1 VGKST
6 LFNRLIGEHRAV
18 VHDLPGTTR
27 DRLYGTAE
35 WRDREFT
42 VIDTGGIG
50 LDTGDGDL
58 LADVRLQ
65 AEEAMR
71 EADVI
76 VWVLDASSGMTAA
89 DDEVADELRPS
100 RKPIILTA
108 NKVDNQRRELDALA
122 EFVPLGFGEPVL
134 ISALHGEGT
143 GDLLDAIVEWFP
155 KPRRRSELEAD
166 LPLPLGEG
174 GGEGDVEADT
184 VISAAED
191 VEASTAVALAIVG
204 RPNVGKSSLVN
215 KLVGVQRTIVRDEP
229 GTTRDAIDTPITHD
243 GQPVLLIDTAGIRR
257 RGRIQPGVEK
267 FSVLRTVRAI
277 ERADVAVLLIDANE
291 GVLAQD
297 AHVAGYVDE
306 AARGLIIAINKWDLV
321 ERHPK
326 AQQEYSLVVRRELKF
341 ADWAPIVY
349 ISAKTGQRVDRV
361 VDAALAIQAQRTKRV
376 PTPQLNDVIRKAVE
390 AHPLTDRGRALKI
403 YYSAQT
409 GTSPP
414 RFAFFCNSPKL
425 VHFSYVRYL
434 ENTLRANFG
443 FEGTPLRLEFRGR
456 DSTRRDR

>member
-1 VGKST
+1 VPIVALVGRPNVGKST

-18 VHDLPGTTR
+18 VHDQPGTTR

-76 VWVLDASSGMTAA
+76 IWVVDAAAGMTAA
-89 DDEVADELRPS
+89 DQEVADQLRPS
-100 RKPIILTA
+100 RKPVILTA
-108 NKVDNQRRELDALA
+108 NKADNQRRQLDATA
-122 EFVPLGFGEPVL
+122 EFSPLGFGDPIT

-155 KPRRRSELEAD
+155 KTPAVD
-166 LPLPLGEG
+166 
-174 GGEGDVEADT
+174 
-184 VISAAED
+184 ED
-191 VEASTAVALAIVG
+191 APAVSIAIVG

-215 KLVGVQRTIVRDEP
+215 KLVGVPRTIVRDEP
-229 GTTRDAIDTPITHD
+229 GTTRDAIDTPIIRD
-243 GQPVLLIDTAGIRR
+243 GQTVLLIDTAGVRR

-277 ERADVAVLLIDANE
+277 ERSDVAVLLIDATE

-306 AARGLIIAINKWDLV
+306 AARGLIVAVNKWDLV
-321 ERHPK
+321 EKHPK
-326 AQQEYSLVVRRELKF
+326 AQQEYTVALRRELKF
-341 ADWAPIVY
+341 ADWAPVVY
-349 ISAKTGQRVDRV
+349 ISAKTGQRIDRV
-361 VDAALAIQAQRTKRV
+361 VTEALSIQAERTRRV
-376 PTPQLNDVIRKAVE
+376 PTSQLNDVIRKAVE
-390 AHPLTDRGRALKI
+390 THPLTERGRALKI
-403 YYSAQT
+403 YYTAQT

-414 RFAFFCNSPKL
+414 RFTCFCNNPKL

-434 ENTLRANFG
+434 DNTLRNNFG
-443 FEGTPLRLEFRGR
+443 FDGTPIRIEFRGR
-456 DSTRRDR
+456 EGTSKGRPHA

>member
-1 VGKST
+1 MPIVALVGRPNVGKST

-18 VHDLPGTTR
+18 VHDVPGTTR

-35 WRDREFT
+35 WRNREFT

-50 LDTGDGDL
+50 LDTGEGDL

-76 VWVLDASSGMTAA
+76 VWVVDAASGLTAA
-89 DDEVADELRPS
+89 DHDVADELRSS

-108 NKVDNQRRELDALA
+108 NKADNQRRQLDALA
-122 EFVPLGFGEPVL
+122 EYVPIGFGEPVL

-155 KPRRRSELEAD
+155 K
-166 LPLPLGEG
+166 
-174 GGEGDVEADT
+174 T
-184 VISAAED
+184 AE
-191 VEASTAVALAIVG
+191 EPENPPAVSIAIVG

-215 KLVGVQRTIVRDEP
+215 KLVGVRRTIVRDEP
-229 GTTRDAIDTPITHD
+229 GTTRDAIDTPITRD
-243 GQPVLLIDTAGIRR
+243 GQTLLLIDTAGVRR

-277 ERADVAVLLIDANE
+277 ERADVAVLLIDATE

-297 AHVAGYVDE
+297 AHVAGYVEE
-306 AARGLIIAINKWDLV
+306 AAKGLIVAVNKWDLA
-321 ERHPK
+321 EKHPK
-326 AQQEYSLVVRRELKF
+326 AQQEYTVILRRELKF
-341 ADWAPIVY
+341 ADWAPVLY

-361 VDAALAIQAQRTKRV
+361 LETALAVQAERAKRV
-376 PTPQLNDVIRKAVE
+376 PTAVLNDVIRKAVE
-390 AHPLTDRGRALKI
+390 AHPLTERGRALKI
-403 YYSAQT
+403 YYTAQT
-409 GTSPP
+409 GMSPP
-414 RFAFFCNSPKL
+414 RFTLFCNAPKL

-434 ENTLRANFG
+434 ENTLRAHFQ

-456 DSTRRDR
+456 REERRG

>member
-1 VGKST
+1 MPIVALVGRPNVGKST
-6 LFNRLIGEHRAV
+6 LFNRLIGERRAV
-18 VHDLPGTTR
+18 VHDQPGTTR

-76 VWVLDASSGMTAA
+76 VWVVDASSGMTAA
-89 DDEVADELRPS
+89 DQEVADQLRPS
-100 RKPIILTA
+100 RKPVILTA
-108 NKVDNQRRELDALA
+108 NKADNQRRQLDATA
-122 EFVPLGFGEPVL
+122 EFSPLGFGEPVL

-155 KPRRRSELEAD
+155 KTPPQDDDA
-166 LPLPLGEG
+166 P
-174 GGEGDVEADT
+174 
-184 VISAAED
+184 
-191 VEASTAVALAIVG
+191 AVSIAIVG

-229 GTTRDAIDTPITHD
+229 GTTRDAIDTPILRD
-243 GQPVLLIDTAGIRR
+243 GQTVLLIDTAGVRR

-277 ERADVAVLLIDANE
+277 ERADVAVLLIDATE

-306 AARGLIIAINKWDLV
+306 AARGLIVAVNKWDLA
-321 ERHPK
+321 EKHPK
-326 AQQEYSLVVRRELKF
+326 AQQEYTVALRRELKF
-341 ADWAPIVY
+341 ADWAPVVY
-349 ISAKTGQRVDRV
+349 ISAKTGQRIDRV
-361 VDAALAIQAQRTKRV
+361 ITEAMSIQAERTRRI
-376 PTPQLNDVIRKAVE
+376 PTSQLNDVIRKAVE
-390 AHPLTDRGRALKI
+390 AHPLTERGRALKI
-403 YYSAQT
+403 YYTAQT

-414 RFAFFCNSPKL
+414 RFTCFCNNPKL

-434 ENTLRANFG
+434 DNILRANFG
-443 FEGTPLRLEFRGR
+443 FEGTPIRLEFRGR
-456 DSTRRDR
+456 GEKRSG

>member
-1 VGKST
+1 MPIVALVGRPNVGKST

-18 VHDLPGTTR
+18 VHDQPGTTR
-27 DRLYGTAE
+27 DRLYGTVE

-42 VIDTGGIG
+42 IIDTGGIG

-76 VWVLDASSGMTAA
+76 VWVVDASGGLTAA
-89 DDEVADELRPS
+89 DQEVADELRPS
-100 RKPIILTA
+100 RKPVILTA
-108 NKVDNQRRELDALA
+108 NKADNQRRQLDAVA
-122 EFVPLGFGEPVL
+122 EFAPLGFGEPVL

-155 KPRRRSELEAD
+155 KTSLE
-166 LPLPLGEG
+166 PETPP
-174 GGEGDVEADT
+174 
-184 VISAAED
+184 
-191 VEASTAVALAIVG
+191 AVSIAIVG

-229 GTTRDAIDTPITHD
+229 GTTRDAIDTPIVRD
-243 GQPVLLIDTAGIRR
+243 GQTVLLIDTAGVRR

-277 ERADVAVLLIDANE
+277 ERADVAVLLIDATE

-306 AARGLIIAINKWDLV
+306 AARGLIVAVNKWDLA
-321 ERHPK
+321 EKHPK
-326 AQQEYSLVVRRELKF
+326 AQQEYTVVLRRELKF
-341 ADWAPIVY
+341 ADWAPVIY
-349 ISAKTGQRVDRV
+349 ISAKTGQRIDRV
-361 VDAALAIQAQRTKRV
+361 ISEALTIQAERTRRV
-376 PTPQLNDVIRKAVE
+376 PTSQLNDVIRKAVE
-390 AHPLTDRGRALKI
+390 AHPLTERGRALKI
-403 YYSAQT
+403 YYTAQT
-409 GTSPP
+409 GTAPP
-414 RFAFFCNSPKL
+414 RFTCFCNNPNL

-434 ENTLRANFG
+434 DNILRANFG
-443 FEGTPLRLEFRGR
+443 FDGTPIRLEFRGR
-456 DSTRRDR
+456 GEKRSR